1 MKDHISDVEKK
12 NAEARAIFD
21 KQEVIENAAAEIIK
35 VNMRCELGTNESPR
49 RGIVLHVGTVN
60 YSEGIWVGVKLDEPT
75 GKHDGTV
82 QV

>member
-1 MKDHISDVEKK
+1 
-12 NAEARAIFD
+12 
-21 KQEVIENAAAEIIK
+21 
-35 VNMRCELGTNESPR
+35 MRCELGTNESPR